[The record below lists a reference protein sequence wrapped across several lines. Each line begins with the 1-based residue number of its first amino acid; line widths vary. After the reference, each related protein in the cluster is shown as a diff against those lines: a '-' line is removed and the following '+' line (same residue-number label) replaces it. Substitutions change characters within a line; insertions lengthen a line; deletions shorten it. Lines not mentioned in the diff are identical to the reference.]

1 MESNNV
7 KTIRTELLHYIDQNK
22 LLIYHFAEKSGI
34 NSGTL
39 SRIINGS
46 KPMPIRTLDKLTS
59 TMGLEE
65 GAYYDLYVE
74 ELMHDP
80 STDWRRL
87 RPFIARCAELNKLA
101 CVEQVVDLMLEK
113 AYYISSLFDFAE
125 MLHAEGNK
133 SVALIIYKKVSEGE
147 RYQHAE
153 RLAICQYR
161 IFKSTL
167 NDDQDLNLE
176 RALIFEPFVTRLSET
191 EQLDAL
197 KDLANLYL
205 SLRRWD
211 KAMSLGGEMGR
222 IAKIQYEQN
231 HNRKRQ
237 DRSEAT
243 PQKPLFGYILYSHL
257 ILGAIAEEK
266 QEYEQA
272 LQHVARYENHDW
284 IIESDA
290 VAEQT
295 KKQFLLWATANKTL
309 YRLMSGETDLIDD
322 YVESLATNESEILRA
337 LFKIVKAALRY
348 DVNIDHILER
358 FDETI
363 QSQVV
368 SQCKVGSYSSQIIN
382 DRFVIFLADIGEYF
396 SKSLRPKVGILF
408 ILDSLAISAKIKND
422 ACMVRC
428 LCLFDEIRD
437 SATEEHLH
445 RYKAI
450 LREVQLNR

>member
-1 MESNNV
+1 MESNNA

-74 ELMHDP
+74 ELKHDP

-87 RPFIARCAELNKLA
+87 KPYISRCAELNKLE

-113 AYYISSLFDFAE
+113 SYYISSLFEFAE
-125 MLHAEGNK
+125 MLNADGNK

-211 KAMSLGGEMGR
+211 KAMSLGGEMGELQKFSMSKII
-222 IAKIQYEQN
+222 IASDKT
-231 HNRKRQ
+231 
-237 DRSEAT
+237 EAKQPHKT
-243 PQKPLFGYILYSHL
+243 PLWLYS
-257 ILGAIAEEK
+257 
-266 QEYEQA
+266 
-272 LQHVARYENHDW
+272 
-284 IIESDA
+284 
-290 VAEQT
+290 
-295 KKQFLLWATANKTL
+295 LLTFNSWG
-309 YRLMSGETDLIDD
+309 Y
-322 YVESLATNESEILRA
+322 
-337 LFKIVKAALRY
+337 
-348 DVNIDHILER
+348 
-358 FDETI
+358 
-363 QSQVV
+363 
-368 SQCKVGSYSSQIIN
+368 C
-382 DRFVIFLADIGEYF
+382 
-396 SKSLRPKVGILF
+396 
-408 ILDSLAISAKIKND
+408 
-422 ACMVRC
+422 
-428 LCLFDEIRD
+428 
-437 SATEEHLH
+437 
-445 RYKAI
+445 
-450 LREVQLNR
+450 